1 MERRRIPPHQNLPC
15 GPPDL
20 TVGHLSR
27 IINNQQNKIN
37 MHQINEIFFNYIF
50 FPTAAIA
57 YVVGMWSFIV
67 WTIKTWLKERREKLD
82 AKNKSGGTDK

>member
-1 MERRRIPPHQNLPC
+1 
-15 GPPDL
+15 
-20 TVGHLSR
+20 
-27 IINNQQNKIN
+27 

>member
-1 MERRRIPPHQNLPC
+1 MSRLTFPKRVAWHVGANGRPPLTNHQQ
-15 GPPDL
+15 
-20 TVGHLSR
+20 T
-27 IINNQQNKIN
+27 NKIN
-37 MHQINEIFFNYIF
+37 MHQINEIFFNYVF